1 MKLDERPTRPAE
13 CLLGLDLEGGWHV
26 DSYVYRPP
34 TSTGG
39 KFSVGYLVVNKDKGK
54 GYLKALDF
62 SAAFQSPDPARALEE
77 LTKAYNF
84 ERDLLAQCK
93 GQKLR
98 RVVVPLADGWV
109 KVPGNFGDLCNVAYL
124 IFELATGD
132 IRNEVANWQK
142 FDLAWVLRSLHHS
155 AVGLQQ
161 LHSLGIA
168 HQDLKP
174 SNVLVFPIE
183 GSKISDLGRAS
194 HINIP
199 SKVDNLPVPGD
210 VGYAAPEQIY
220 RYGWGSLPSFSLRCV
235 ADLYHLGSL
244 IFFFF
249 LNCSASTAIN
259 YKISE
264 KHIKNFTRSD
274 FVHDLPYI
282 QNAFTEVLD
291 ELRESAE
298 KLAGDLADELVMIA
312 QQLCEPDP
320 RRRGDPRVL
329 SWAYVPQYDLQA
341 YISRFDRLAKIAEM
355 RMI

>member
-1 MKLDERPTRPAE
+1 MKLAERPTRPAE

-26 DSYVYRPP
+26 DSYVLRPP

-93 GQKLR
+93 DQKLR

-155 AVGLQQ
+155 AVGLQE
-161 LHSLGIA
+161 LHLLGIA

-183 GSKISDLGRAS
+183 GGRKYPTWGVLHILTFLLKWIIPLSREISDMQRR
-194 HINIP
+194 
-199 SKVDNLPVPGD
+199 SKSIVMVGVVCLVFLFVVLPT
-210 VGYAAPEQIY
+210 YTTWEA
-220 RYGWGSLPSFSLRCV
+220 
-235 ADLYHLGSL
+235 
-244 IFFFF
+244 
-249 LNCSASTAIN
+249 
-259 YKISE
+259 
-264 KHIKNFTRSD
+264 
-274 FVHDLPYI
+274 
-282 QNAFTEVLD
+282 
-291 ELRESAE
+291 
-298 KLAGDLADELVMIA
+298 
-312 QQLCEPDP
+312 
-320 RRRGDPRVL
+320 
-329 SWAYVPQYDLQA
+329 
-341 YISRFDRLAKIAEM
+341 
-355 RMI
+355 